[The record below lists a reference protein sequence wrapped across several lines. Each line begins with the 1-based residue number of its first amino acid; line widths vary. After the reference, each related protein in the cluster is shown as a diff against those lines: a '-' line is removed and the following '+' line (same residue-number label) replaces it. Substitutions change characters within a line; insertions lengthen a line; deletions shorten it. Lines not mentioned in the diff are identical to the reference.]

1 MCGVSHASIF
11 DRRLATLPHG
21 SLTAFKPQLGLSRKV
36 EGVAGAQT
44 GNTVCASLL
53 QRPDPELG
61 MRAYSLALAAR
72 TRAHE
77 APTSSQR
84 YNTHALLAAVPSA
97 TTPIA
102 LVLAQVSASD
112 AGGTKACSPGATRFV
127 YVLFHLRHFSF
138 RAKPEAPHLE
148 PVNPPGPTL
157 GLNAPPIHGDDE
169 GVEGEGAARWG
180 RRACRHGRRLHQ
192 AI

>member
-1 MCGVSHASIF
+1 MAIFIFHQGGRRARRGGEEGRHGV
-11 DRRLATLPHG
+11 G
-21 SLTAFKPQLGLSRKV
+21 SVGTVGTAFKPKLGLSRKV

-61 MRAYSLALAAR
+61 MRVYSLALAAR

-102 LVLAQVSASD
+102 LMLAQVSASD

-127 YVLFHLRHFSF
+127 YVLFHLRHFSGPSP
-138 RAKPEAPHLE
+138 RHLIWSPLIPLGPHW
-148 PVNPPGPTL
+148 
-157 GLNAPPIHGDDE
+157 A
-169 GVEGEGAARWG
+169 
-180 RRACRHGRRLHQ
+180 
-192 AI
+192 

>member
-1 MCGVSHASIF
+1 MGALRRPDSPGVCDTWEAC
-11 DRRLATLPHG
+11 DRRPGKVPGRRVLCAPRGARGRAAQKRGHRLVET
-21 SLTAFKPQLGLSRKV
+21 FKPKLGLSRKV

-61 MRAYSLALAAR
+61 MRVYSLALAAR

-102 LVLAQVSASD
+102 LMLALVSASD

-127 YVLFHLRHFSF
+127 YVLFHLRHFLGPSP
-138 RAKPEAPHLE
+138 RHLIWSPLIPLGPHW
-148 PVNPPGPTL
+148 
-157 GLNAPPIHGDDE
+157 A
-169 GVEGEGAARWG
+169 
-180 RRACRHGRRLHQ
+180 
-192 AI
+192 